1 MGNFS
6 LAIVR
11 IGEFVVCPGFL
22 LLDSRTSMSFV
33 LKQVADVGSAN
44 PIVARLSLQ
53 FSSILDFYQLDDEFK
68 KSIFGILHNDIQ
80 KRLISCDKIATD
92 IASEVEAAITALQ
105 KNGLNTQSAGW
116 LVESPHILNLEER
129 LESYLYNAKSCLR
142 DALKIYNKFF
152 GSTFTE
158 ARFDKAIS
166 WAEKEFGDNDPIVKF
181 LKVDH
186 GLWIHKVVKMRN
198 AAEHPG
204 GHSGHLHIKNFEVD
218 TTSNPPSI
226 HEPLWY
232 LNDEQ
237 PTPIRGDLH
246 VFVNNILELTEDMVL
261 SALSKQEKPE
271 LVAILEIPE
280 NQRREEAPIRFRM
293 GLAQEIESKS
303 GS

>member
-1 MGNFS
+1 
-6 LAIVR
+6 
-11 IGEFVVCPGFL
+11 
-22 LLDSRTSMSFV
+22 MSFV
-33 LKQVADVGSAN
+33 LKQLADVGSAN

-68 KSIFGILHNDIQ
+68 KAICGILHDDIQ
-80 KRLISCDKIATD
+80 KRLISCDKIATE
-92 IASEVEAAITALQ
+92 IVSEIETAITALQ
-105 KNGLNTQSAGW
+105 ESGLKTQSAGR
-116 LVESPHILNLEER
+116 VIEFPHILNLEVR
-129 LESYLYNAKSCLR
+129 LASYLYNAKSCLR

-158 ARFDKAIS
+158 ARFDNAIC
-166 WAEKEFGDNDPIVKF
+166 WAKKEFGENDPIVKF
-181 LKVDH
+181 LKKDH
-186 GLWIHKVVKMRN
+186 DLWIHKVVKMRN

-218 TTSNPPSI
+218 TTSTPPLI

-246 VFVNNILELTEDMVL
+246 VFVNNILELTEDIVL

-271 LVAILEIPE
+271 SGSILEIPE
-280 NQRREEAPIRFRM
+280 VQRREEAPIRFRI
-293 GLAQEIESKS
+293 GLEQEFESNN
-303 GS
+303 